1 MPKKCVLLLVAAAAL
16 SLNVAA
22 RSPDEVRAQC
32 RAEGRPCVGL
42 VLSGG
47 GARGFAHVGVL
58 EVLESLGVRVDVVA
72 GTSMG
77 AMVGGAYA
85 AGFSV
90 EDIVE
95 YRRLSDMGDGT
106 IPDRLA
112 LMQRK
117 REDMVQQRE
126 ALDKALRL
134 LNHKIFCYERAVETG
149 VLSWDDPNFDP
160 NTEL

>member
-90 EDIVE
+90 DE
-95 YRRLSDMGDGT
+95 L
-106 IPDRLA
+106 
-112 LMQRK
+112 
-117 REDMVQQRE
+117 RE
-126 ALDKALRL
+126 
-134 LNHKIFCYERAVETG
+134 T
-149 VLSWDDPNFDP
+149 VLEVDW
-160 NTEL
+160 